1 MENEGAGP
9 DPMYYDEALLA
20 NHGEGLA
27 TDHQGFGEVNYL
39 TLEDFK
45 MESKWLVYYFIIII
59 FLVIIGRKMSNN
71 NAIMYFEEND

>member
-20 NHGEGLA
+20 NHGEGLVA

-39 TLEDFK
+39 ALEDFK
-45 MESKWLVYYFIIII
+45 LESKWLV
-59 FLVIIGRKMSNN
+59 
-71 NAIMYFEEND
+71 